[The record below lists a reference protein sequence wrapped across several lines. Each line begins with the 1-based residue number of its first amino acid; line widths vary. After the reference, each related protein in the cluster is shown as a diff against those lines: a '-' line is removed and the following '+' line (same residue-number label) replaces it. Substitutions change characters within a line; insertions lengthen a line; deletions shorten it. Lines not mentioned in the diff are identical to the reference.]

1 MNYYYYYVN
10 GSFKR
15 SEPKEGRTS
24 RGANVTHAGG
34 AATAQKSVSAIL
46 SVRIIHMSI
55 AHTQQPIF
63 CSLKP
68 HATGRDHI
76 LYENLKKKKN
86 QKPNFGL
93 LASSLV
99 FFFF

>member
-1 MNYYYYYVN
+1 MNYYYYYYYVN

-15 SEPKEGRTS
+15 SKPKEGRTS

-63 CSLKP
+63 V
-68 HATGRDHI
+68 R
-76 LYENLKKKKN
+76 
-86 QKPNFGL
+86 
-93 LASSLV
+93 
-99 FFFF
+99 